1 MSIDVKRR
9 ELLRLGTAGALL
21 AAVPHVPLAET
32 VHAHAEPARANPDF
46 HPDLELELAA
56 GSGEKALL
64 PGRPTRLWRF
74 SGRVLKGD
82 AAQFGML
89 PGDVLPVIRARNRQ
103 KIRIHFVNHLP
114 EDSIVHWHGLHLPQ
128 KMDGHPMYAIRPGQR
143 FVYEFQ
149 LDNRAGTYWFHPHPH
164 GRTGEQVYRGLA
176 GALIVSDEEE
186 QAARLPAGE
195 LDLTW
200 VLQDRTFDRDN
211 QLVYVRGM
219 MDRMMGFLGERIV
232 VNGRP
237 DFVQSVAATAY
248 RVRLLNASNSRIY
261 KLARDDGRPLTVI
274 GNDGGLLEKP
284 LQRAYVT
291 LAPAERIELWMDF
304 SDRSLGDQIRLRSLP
319 FNAGMNMMGGAG
331 MSNGSAFP
339 VLTVRVD
346 RKGAGRH
353 TLPATLSR
361 IPRYRLEDA
370 VNRTAPRT
378 FGPAMGMGQVSLNGR
393 RFDKMDEVADNE
405 IVKLDTLE
413 VWDLAN
419 DQSMMMMAHPLHIHN
434 LQFQV
439 IERKA
444 DPRFAAAYETLSGG
458 FVDEGWK
465 DVVLVMPGERV
476 RVLMKF
482 TDHTG
487 FYLYHCHILEH
498 EDLGMMRNYLVQA
511 DKPTG

>member
-56 GSGEKALL
+56 GSGEKTLL

-89 PGDVLPVIRARNRQ
+89 PGDVLPVIRARNCQ

-248 RVRLLNASNSRIY
+248 RVRLLNASNSC
-261 KLARDDGRPLTVI
+261 
-274 GNDGGLLEKP
+274 
-284 LQRAYVT
+284 
-291 LAPAERIELWMDF
+291 
-304 SDRSLGDQIRLRSLP
+304 S
-319 FNAGMNMMGGAG
+319 
-331 MSNGSAFP
+331 
-339 VLTVRVD
+339 
-346 RKGAGRH
+346 
-353 TLPATLSR
+353 SR
-361 IPRYRLEDA
+361 
-370 VNRTAPRT
+370 
-378 FGPAMGMGQVSLNGR
+378 
-393 RFDKMDEVADNE
+393 
-405 IVKLDTLE
+405 
-413 VWDLAN
+413 
-419 DQSMMMMAHPLHIHN
+419 
-434 LQFQV
+434 
-439 IERKA
+439 
-444 DPRFAAAYETLSGG
+444 
-458 FVDEGWK
+458 
-465 DVVLVMPGERV
+465 
-476 RVLMKF
+476 
-482 TDHTG
+482 
-487 FYLYHCHILEH
+487 
-498 EDLGMMRNYLVQA
+498 
-511 DKPTG
+511 